1 MKEEEEER
9 NITFLRHLPIPKDLK
24 EEMPLT
30 AMLQVIKAS
39 NDKEIR
45 SIMNGK
51 SKKKLLVIGPCSADR
66 KDAVLEYCSRLATL
80 QKDVRDEVV
89 IVPRVYT
96 QKPRTNGSGYKGM
109 LHSPVPGKEEDLYAG
124 IKAVRDIHLSVLRET
139 GLSTADEMLY
149 PEEYRFISDLISYV
163 AIGARSSEN
172 QNHRLVASGLDVPV
186 GVKNPTS
193 GNMSVLMNSIKAAQS
208 PHKFIYRNWEVE
220 SKGNP
225 LAHALLRGR
234 QTETGRYFTNYH
246 YENLI
251 DCYKRY
257 VTLGLANPSVVID
270 TNHANSGKDY
280 TQEPRVVKEVLFNMR
295 QDPTLMSFVKG
306 FLVESYLVDGN
317 QPEDGQTYG
326 KSITDACIGWETT
339 EALVT
344 YVANELAK
352 A

>member
-1 MKEEEEER
+1 MSRKEEK
-9 NITFLRHLPIPKDLK
+9 NITFLRRLPIPKELK
-24 EEMPLT
+24 EEMPISSR
-30 AMLQVIKAS
+30 ASEKKIKV
-39 NDKEIR
+39 DKEAAEIIDG
-45 SIMNGK
+45 SSN
-51 SKKKLLVIGPCSADR
+51 KKLIVIGPCSADR
-66 KDAVLEYCSRLATL
+66 KDAVLEYCIRLAKL
-80 QKDVRDEVV
+80 QNDVRNELL
-89 IVPRVYT
+89 IIPRVYT

-109 LHSPVPGKEEDLYAG
+109 LHSPIPGEEEDLYAG
-124 IKAVRDIHLSVLRET
+124 IKAVRDIHLSVLEET

-149 PEEYRFISDLISYV
+149 PEEFRFISDLISYA

-172 QNHRLVASGLDVPV
+172 QNHRLVASGLDMPV

-225 LAHALLRGR
+225 LSHVILRGR
-234 QTETGRYFTNYH
+234 QTETGRFFTNYH
-246 YENLI
+246 YENLV

-257 VTLGLANPSVVID
+257 TALSLKNPSVVID

-280 TQEPRVVKEVLFNMR
+280 TQEPRVVKEVLFNMK
-295 QDPTLMSFVKG
+295 QDHMLMSFVKG
-306 FLVESYLVDGN
+306 FLIESYLVDGN

-339 EALVT
+339 ESLVLHI
-344 YVANELAK
+344 ANELAK